1 MTATTTVIAPPS
13 NSMGL
18 TILRLIRRHYRVGFA
33 YVIMLILYYIN
44 SELNERMFTR
54 PVITSTF
61 NQSMTLIF
69 AGMAQTSVVLTGGID
84 LSVGPMISLSNA
96 LASRIFSDNPWKT
109 ALAVLAVM
117 GVGMLCGLVNGV
129 LVVYGRLQPIIVT
142 LATAS
147 IYSGIAL
154 LLRPRPGG
162 FIPRNY
168 SDLLTRRVGDV
179 LPEWLGVPPAKE
191 LTGMAYNLR
200 WLVDGI
206 PCSLVLLILVLLV
219 IWIPFRRSKLG
230 LWVYAVGSNEAAA
243 YMSGVNVNQ
252 ARISAYVLGG
262 LFAAIAG
269 LFLSA
274 QTLSGDATT
283 GGIFTLQSIAIVVL
297 GGTSLFGGSGGV
309 TGTIAGAFSLRVI
322 GSILFFAKVNP
333 LQQPLWEGIVI
344 ILAVTAGASRIFTV
358 RNRLDTMR

>member
-1 MTATTTVIAPPS
+1 MTTAAVSQPSTTSAFP
-13 NSMGL
+13 L
-18 TILRLIRRHYRVGFA
+18 LRIIRRQYRLGLA
-33 YVIMLILYYIN
+33 YLILFILFYIN

-61 NQSMTLIF
+61 NQSMTLVF

-84 LSVGPMISLSNA
+84 LSVGSVISLSNTM
-96 LASRIFSDNPWKT
+96 ASNIFSDNPWKT
-109 ALAVLAVM
+109 SLAVVGIL
-117 GVGMLCGLVNGV
+117 GVGALCGLVNGL

-147 IYSGIAL
+147 IYSGLAL
-154 LLRPRPGG
+154 LLRSRPGG

-168 SDLLTRRVGDV
+168 GDLLTRRVGDV
-179 LPEWLGVPPAKE
+179 LPEWMGVPPAKE
-191 LTGMAYNLR
+191 LSGLAYDIR
-200 WLVDGI
+200 WVLDGI
-206 PCSLVLLILVLLV
+206 PCSLVLLVLVLLF

-230 LWVYAVGSNEAAA
+230 LWTYAVGSNVGAA
-243 YMSGVNVNQ
+243 YMSGVNVS
-252 ARISAYVLGG
+252 ATRISAYMMGG
-262 LFAAIAG
+262 FFAAMAG

-283 GGIFTLQSIAIVVL
+283 GATFTLQSIAIVVL

-322 GSILFFAKVNP
+322 GSILFFARVNP